1 MDCDR
6 REDLPQA
13 HKEAAPSYAF
23 PPLCVDLDGT
33 LVKSDTL
40 HDSILAL
47 FRSHPSSALALPAM
61 IFRGK
66 AAFKRYVTDAVE
78 IDVLH
83 LPYNQML
90 LQYLRDEHAKGRAI
104 YLATG
109 ADERLAGRIA
119 RHLGIFDGVLGS
131 DGATNLTGK
140 NKLDRLKASLPSPEF
155 DYIGN
160 DTPDLPLLRHSSQ
173 PMLANPT
180 LRLRMTAGSF
190 KPVRVFNERNH
201 PLRAFFKAIRI
212 HQWAKN
218 VLIFLPLLLA
228 HHLQWN
234 LILITALAFACF
246 SLTVSATYIVNDLL
260 DIEAD
265 RRHPRKSKRPF
276 ASGDLSAFQ
285 GLAMALVFLAA
296 AVLGAR
302 LLPVEFSG
310 WLLLYFV
317 TTLTYSTALKQ
328 IPLVDVMVLSGLYTL
343 RLLAGGAATHTPIS
357 PWMAGF
363 SVFFFL
369 SLAIVK
375 RFAEL
380 ENLRVRGVQP
390 RNGRGYLLADMEQLR
405 SLGTASGYSAVV
417 IVAMYI
423 SVERSNALYHHP
435 NRLWLMLPLLIFWIS
450 RAWMLASRGELNEDP
465 VVWAVTD
472 RVSLFLGVAI
482 AIVIFF
488 AV

>member
-1 MDCDR
+1 M
-6 REDLPQA
+6 PQT
-13 HKEAAPSYAF
+13 HKQVTPSYAF

-40 HDSILAL
+40 QDSLLAL
-47 FRSHPSSALALPAM
+47 FRSHPSKALALPM
-61 IFRGK
+61 LVFRGK

-83 LPYNQML
+83 LPYNRLL
-90 LQYLRDEHAKGRAI
+90 LQYLRDERARGRTI

-109 ADERLAGRIA
+109 ADEHLAQRVA
-119 RHLGIFDGVLGS
+119 NHLGIFDGVLGS

-140 NKLDRLKASLPSPEF
+140 SKLDRLKASLASPEF

-160 DTPDLPLLRHSSQ
+160 DIPDLPLLRHSSQ

-180 LRLRMTAGSF
+180 LRLRMTSGNL

-218 VLIFLPLLLA
+218 VLMFLPLLLA
-228 HHLQWN
+228 HHLHWN
-234 LILITALAFACF
+234 LILITGLAFVCF
-246 SLTVSATYIVNDLL
+246 GLTASATYIVNDLL
-260 DIEAD
+260 DLETN

-276 ASGDLSAFQ
+276 ASGDISAFQ
-285 GLAMALVFLAA
+285 GLALALLFLAA
-296 AVLGAR
+296 AVLGTR

-317 TTLTYSTALKQ
+317 STLTYSTVLKR

-363 SVFFFL
+363 SVFLFL

-380 ENLRVRGVQP
+380 ENLRASGAQP
-390 RNGRGYLLADMEQLR
+390 KNGRGYLLSDMEQLR
-405 SLGTASGYSAVV
+405 SFGTASAYSAVV
-417 IVAMYI
+417 IFAMYI
-423 SVERSNALYHHP
+423 SVQTSNSLYHHP
-435 NRLWLMLPLLIFWIS
+435 NRTAIFPGTRRMRS
-450 RAWMLASRGELNEDP
+450 TTSASITRT
-465 VVWAVTD
+465 WTTA
-472 RVSLFLGVAI
+472 S
-482 AIVIFF
+482 
-488 AV
+488 